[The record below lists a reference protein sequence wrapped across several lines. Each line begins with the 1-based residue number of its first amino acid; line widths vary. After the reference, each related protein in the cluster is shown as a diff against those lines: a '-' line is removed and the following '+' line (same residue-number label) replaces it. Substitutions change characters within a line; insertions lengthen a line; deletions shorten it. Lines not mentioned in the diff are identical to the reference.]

1 MQKVSLEY
9 ASPESS
15 AGFLKNLPF
24 YLNKVKD
31 LKTNSLVEYTKFTR
45 VEPIV
50 LYDESLQSQPY
61 MTNVMQSLV
70 NIFAGYYLQA
80 VAISCNVGN
89 IEVQKLLGK
98 LSPDRTRDFPMD
110 IARSDLLSY
119 RFNQGIEAIATEQR
133 LAPGTDPSEYDKY
146 ALKERDIE
154 LKESDS
160 AYRRRKDR
168 RDDRRKDKEAKYKRG
183 RDYIE
188 DVRKD
193 EETKYKRGRDIID
206 DFRKDTEAK
215 YKRGRD
221 DIEDQRRDREHE
233 YRKGRD
239 TIGDK
244 QREQERNESRL
255 RDKELYRE
263 REEERLY
270 KRQRDKEDDERRSK
284 QIISASKSSIDDLNT
299 NVNLS
304 AGKTIS
310 IEIESDGSK
319 AIIPINIRLIV
330 KISPSNALVNFL
342 TVIKSDRSVRGRWQ
356 RWRAK
361 EISFFKDLLLCQ
373 DIIDEEK
380 KAHFS
385 DKEGIFRNLRNRNR
399 SKSDTIYDIITDNIN
414 VASASSIIVMSKET
428 ALQVERAML
437 GKIDNFRVR
446 EKLFQITYSMLL
458 LVIDTRWEM
467 ITIYHRSIAEPS
479 MLSVREIS
487 NTTRD
492 KGPDINEILMSLRAG
507 TAPTF

>member
-9 ASPESS
+9 ASPESN

-24 YLNKVKD
+24 YLNKIKD

-80 VAISCNVGN
+80 VSISCNVGN

-119 RFNQGIEAIATEQR
+119 RFNQGIDAIATEQR
-133 LAPGTDPSEYDKY
+133 LPPGTDPSEYDKY
-146 ALKERDIE
+146 ALKERDTE
-154 LKESDS
+154 LKESDFD
-160 AYRRRKDR
+160 YRQ
-168 RDDRRKDKEAKYKRG
+168 G
-183 RDYIE
+183 RDTLD
-188 DVRKD
+188 DV
-193 EETKYKRGRDIID
+193 
-206 DFRKDTEAK
+206 RKDTEAK

-221 DIEDQRRDREHE
+221 TIDDKRRDREHE

-239 TIGDK
+239 TIDD
-244 QREQERNESRL
+244 QRREQERNESRL
-255 RDKELYRE
+255 RDKELYQE

-270 KRQRDKEDDERRSK
+270 KRQRDKEDDDRQRKRITSVSK
-284 QIISASKSSIDDLNT
+284 ASIDDLNT

-414 VASASSIIVMSKET
+414 VASASSIIVMTKET

-437 GKIDNFRVR
+437 GKIDNFRAR

-479 MLSVREIS
+479 TLSVREIS

>member
-1 MQKVSLEY
+1 M
-9 ASPESS
+9 
-15 AGFLKNLPF
+15 
-24 YLNKVKD
+24 
-31 LKTNSLVEYTKFTR
+31 
-45 VEPIV
+45 
-50 LYDESLQSQPY
+50 
-61 MTNVMQSLV
+61 
-70 NIFAGYYLQA
+70 
-80 VAISCNVGN
+80 
-89 IEVQKLLGK
+89 
-98 LSPDRTRDFPMD
+98 
-110 IARSDLLSY
+110 
-119 RFNQGIEAIATEQR
+119 
-133 LAPGTDPSEYDKY
+133 
-146 ALKERDIE
+146 
-154 LKESDS
+154 
-160 AYRRRKDR
+160 
-168 RDDRRKDKEAKYKRG
+168 
-183 RDYIE
+183 
-188 DVRKD
+188 
-193 EETKYKRGRDIID
+193 
-206 DFRKDTEAK
+206 
-215 YKRGRD
+215 
-221 DIEDQRRDREHE
+221 
-233 YRKGRD
+233 
-239 TIGDK
+239 
-244 QREQERNESRL
+244 
-255 RDKELYRE
+255 RDKELYNE

-270 KRQRDKEDDERRSK
+270 KRQRDKEDDERRNKRITSVSK
-284 QIISASKSSIDDLNT
+284 ASIDDLNT

-330 KISPSNALVNFL
+330 KICPSNALVNFL
-342 TVIKSDRSVRGRWQ
+342 TVIKSDRSVRGRWR

-414 VASASSIIVMSKET
+414 VASASSIIVMTKET

-437 GKIDNFRVR
+437 GKIDNFRAR

-458 LVIDTRWEM
+458 LVVDTRWEM

-479 MLSVREIS
+479 VLSVREIS

>member
-9 ASPESS
+9 VSPESN

-31 LKTNSLVEYTKFTR
+31 LKTNSLIEYTKFTR

-50 LYDESLQSQPY
+50 LFDESLQSQPY

-70 NIFAGYYLQA
+70 NIFSGYYLQA

-98 LSPDRTRDFPMD
+98 LSPDRTRDVPMD

-119 RFNQGIEAIATEQR
+119 RFYQGLESIAIEAR
-133 LAPGTDPSEYDKY
+133 LPVGTTPSEYHKS

-160 AYRRRKDR
+160 AYRKGRDAIDDARKDR
-168 RDDRRKDKEAKYKRG
+168 EYGYKKGRDAIDDARKDKEYG
-183 RDYIE
+183 
-188 DVRKD
+188 
-193 EETKYKRGRDIID
+193 
-206 DFRKDTEAK
+206 
-215 YKRGRD
+215 
-221 DIEDQRRDREHE
+221 

-239 TIGDK
+239 EIDD
-244 QREQERNESRL
+244 QRRENERKEARL
-255 RDKELYRE
+255 RDKELYNE

-270 KRQRDKEDDERRSK
+270 KRQRDKEDDQRKNQR
-284 QIISASKSSIDDLNT
+284 IISASKSSIDDLNT

-330 KISPSNALVNFL
+330 KVSPSNALVNFL

-380 KAHFS
+380 RAHFS

-414 VASASSIIVMSKET
+414 VASASSIIVVSKET
-428 ALQVERAML
+428 ALNIERAML
-437 GKIDNFRVR
+437 GKLDNFKAR

-467 ITIYHRSIAEPS
+467 ITVYHRSIEEPS
-479 MLSVREIS
+479 TLSIREIS
-487 NTTRD
+487 NTSRD